1 MAFPSAFFVAAAV
14 PCLSSCLP
22 FPQGSRFLVCYL
34 AATVGKLSSVGG
46 YLAKLVLRNITEGG
60 SQGADLP
67 ALALL
72 GALGDALFSQ
82 GGFSEGVVVLLGVSG
97 LFWVTQKA

>member
-1 MAFPSAFFVAAAV
+1 M
-14 PCLSSCLP
+14 
-22 FPQGSRFLVCYL
+22 
-34 AATVGKLSSVGG
+34 
-46 YLAKLVLRNITEGG
+46 AKLVLRNITEGG